1 MTAEEI
7 MIKYLSKKENKQE
20 VIMQLEKNM
29 QDVLD
34 RILKRFPNM
43 DELLDQEQEEL
54 MEYFGEVSYKT
65 ALQKDFIERIID
77 NPTDTLLLMVDYH
90 EHNKNIVN
98 GIVDD
103 YEEVIV
109 LMLYLQV
116 AVALERSKMVREV
129 MDMLNFI
136 QNDNNEDENVN

>member
-7 MIKYLSKKENKQE
+7 MIKYLSEKENKKE

-43 DELLDQEQEEL
+43 EEILDQEQEEVVKH
-54 MEYFGEVSYKT
+54 FKEVSYKT

-77 NPTDTLLLMVDYH
+77 NPNDTLLLMVDYH
-90 EHNKNIVN
+90 KHNKNIIN

-109 LMLYLQV
+109 LMLFLQV
-116 AVALERSKMVREV
+116 ATALERSKMVREV
-129 MDMLNFI
+129 MDILDCI